1 MVCGGALTAKKSDK
15 QLLVQSQLQERKL
28 GKEESLG
35 SFCVSAP
42 PPPPP
47 PPAGPARSW
56 CQITADQT
64 QIA

>member
-1 MVCGGALTAKKSDK
+1 MPRNSDK

-42 PPPPP
+42 PPGRPGR
-47 PPAGPARSW
+47 APARTR
-56 CQITADQT
+56 CQITPDQT
-64 QIA
+64 EIA